1 MIDPQTSPDRADD
14 RSPDAA
20 PAPGTRPSRR
30 TPPTRAIATLLA
42 IAAFAAAV
50 VIGIASLRPATS
62 PASTDIATGQA
73 VPNVAGPTLDGGAF
87 DLAALRGRP
96 VIINFWGP
104 SCVPCR
110 TEFPLLAAKA
120 AAHAAEGLVI
130 VGVLTDDPVEPAREF
145 AARYGGTWP
154 TVIDPGGAIRTAYRV
169 IARPQSYFVDRA
181 GVLRSIQIGEVR
193 EADFERQYAAISG
206 GG

>member
-1 MIDPQTSPDRADD
+1 MIDPQPSIDGPASRPARAP
-14 RSPDAA
+14 RP
-20 PAPGTRPSRR
+20 TRP
-30 TPPTRAIATLLA
+30 TRPIAALLA
-42 IAAFAAAV
+42 VAVVAAAV
-50 VIGIASLRPATS
+50 VVGIASLRPGTG
-62 PASTDIATGQA
+62 PASTDIATGQV
-73 VPNVAGPTLDGGAF
+73 VPNVAGTTLDGAAF
-87 DLAALRGRP
+87 DLAAMRGRP

-120 AAHAAEGLVI
+120 TEHAAEGLVI

-145 AARYGGTWP
+145 AAQYGGSWS
-154 TVIDPGGAIRTAYRV
+154 TVIDPGGAIKAAYRV

>member
-1 MIDPQTSPDRADD
+1 MDPQTDPGGPDR
-14 RSPDAA
+14 
-20 PAPGTRPSRR
+20 PASRPRPTRP
-30 TPPTRAIATLLA
+30 TRPIALLLA
-42 IAAFAAAV
+42 IAVVATAV
-50 VIGIASLRPATS
+50 VVGVARIRPAAG
-62 PASTDIATGQA
+62 PDSTDIATGQV
-73 VPNVAGPTLDGGAF
+73 VPNVAGTTLDGAAF

-120 AAHAAEGLVI
+120 SQYAAEGLVI

-145 AARYGGTWP
+145 AAQYGGSWS
-154 TVIDPGGAIRTAYRV
+154 TVIDPGGAIKAAYRV
-169 IARPQSYFVDRA
+169 IARPQSYFVDRT

>member
-1 MIDPQTSPDRADD
+1 MT
-14 RSPDAA
+14 
-20 PAPGTRPSRR
+20 
-30 TPPTRAIATLLA
+30 
-42 IAAFAAAV
+42 AAV
-50 VIGIASLRPATS
+50 VVSIASLRPGTD
-62 PASTDIATGQA
+62 PASTDIATGQV
-73 VPNVAGPTLDGGAF
+73 VPNVAGTTLDGGAF
-87 DLAALRGRP
+87 DLAVLRGRP

-120 AAHAAEGLVI
+120 TEHAADGLVI

-145 AARYGGTWP
+145 AAQYGGSWS
-154 TVIDPGGAIRTAYRV
+154 TVIDPGGAIKAAYRV
-169 IARPQSYFVDRA
+169 IARPQTYFVDRA

-193 EADFERQYAAISG
+193 EVDFERQYAAISG